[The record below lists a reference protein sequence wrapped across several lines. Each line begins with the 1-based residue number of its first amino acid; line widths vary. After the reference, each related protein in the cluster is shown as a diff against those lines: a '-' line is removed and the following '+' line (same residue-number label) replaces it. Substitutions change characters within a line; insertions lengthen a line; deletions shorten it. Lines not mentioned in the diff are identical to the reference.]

1 MTSKRLLKA
10 IMLPVAMLFA
20 FQVAFA
26 QNKTVSGKVTDG
38 KDGAP
43 VAGASVSAK
52 GTTTGTATGADG
64 SFQLSVPSNAKVL
77 VVSSVGFGTLEVNIA
92 SNMNIVL
99 AANGSNLNE
108 VVVVGYGSARKKDQT
123 GAVAQVKAKD
133 FNKGVLT
140 AADQLIQGKVAGV
153 QVVNNSG
160 APGGATTVRI
170 RGNASIRSSNQPL
183 YVVDGV
189 PLDGGNARP
198 GLGNSLGG
206 IPGGNPLNFVNPND
220 IASMEILK
228 DASAAAIYGSRGAN
242 GVILITTKKGQSG
255 TPKIDFNAG
264 FGVANIMKRFDVMT
278 GDEYRSALTKYG
290 LTSGNYGG
298 SVDALDAI
306 LRTGLTQNYNASV
319 SGGNEAGKYRLS
331 VGYINQEGIIR
342 ESDMNRVT
350 ASLTGSYKFLD
361 SKKLGLD
368 FSLFTA
374 QSKENVAP
382 ISNDAGFQGSLI
394 GHALQ
399 WNPTHPLRKT
409 DGTLWIEPQ
418 FGNTSIN
425 PLAMLDAYDDNVNT
439 TEVLASISPY
449 YKITNNLEYRMLY
462 SVRRGNGVRK
472 NEIKRF
478 LNLQGNLGSGSIGI
492 NEQNTQQLTHTL
504 NYNNQITSD
513 INLNAVAGYEYM
525 KYDNLGYG
533 MSGSE
538 YADFAGLSYYN
549 YLQNA
554 PPNRRGIGSGAG
566 PITELQ
572 SYFAR
577 AVLNWQDRV
586 VFTGTVRADGSSKF
600 GTNNKYGVFPS
611 FALAWNAMN
620 EKFLANSKVFSTL
633 KVRAGWGRTGNQ
645 EFPAGASLNRY
656 QINGPNDVTRS
667 NFGNPDLTWE
677 QSDMINVGVDFGLF
691 NERVWGTA
699 DWFNKKSTK
708 VLFEQIVAQPGPPG
722 SAKYWIN
729 LPGNILNTGFEFALN
744 AAIVRGKEFNWNVGV
759 NATFLQNELQGF
771 GNQFFETGSLSGQGI
786 SGARAQRLV
795 DGQPLNVFYLRRF
808 QGIDKA
814 TGQSNYEN
822 DGNKLY
828 YVGNP
833 NPKTLLGF
841 TTDLNYKKFSFVAN
855 LNGAFGHVLYN
866 NTLNTVIPIGN
877 LGTRNIASSLV
888 GDNIPKEAISNA
900 IAPSSRYLEN
910 GNYIKLQ
917 NATLSYNAG
926 NLGKAFRNVNFS
938 ITGQNLFVITKFT
951 GFDPEVNVDKQVD
964 GIPSFGIE
972 YIPYPTARTILFG
985 VSFGL

>member
-255 TPKIDFNAG
+255 TPKIEFNAG

-278 GDEYRSALTKYG
+278 GDEYRAALTKYG

-814 TGQSNYEN
+814 TGQSIYEN

>member
-10 IMLPVAMLFA
+10 IMLPMAMLFA
-20 FQVAFA
+20 LQVTFA

-43 VAGASVSAK
+43 VVGASVSAK

-64 SFQLSVPSNAKVL
+64 SFQLSVPTNAKVL
-77 VVSSVGFGTLEVNIA
+77 VVSSVGFGTLEVNITD
-92 SNMNIVL
+92 NMNIVL
-99 AANGSNLNE
+99 AATGSNLNE

-183 YVVDGV
+183 FVVDGV

-255 TPKIDFNAG
+255 APKIEFNAG
-264 FGVANIMKRFDVMT
+264 VGVANIMKRFDVMT
-278 GDEYRSALTKYG
+278 GDEYRAALTKYG

-306 LRTGLTQNYNASV
+306 LRTALTQNYNASV
-319 SGGNEAGKYRLS
+319 SGGNENGKYRLS
-331 VGYINQEGIIR
+331 LGYINQEGIIR

-409 DGTLWIEPQ
+409 DGSLWIEPQ
-418 FGNTSIN
+418 FGNTSVN
-425 PLAMLDAYDDNVNT
+425 PLAMLEAYDDNVNT

-449 YKITNNLEYRMLY
+449 YKITNNLEYRLLY
-462 SVRRGNGVRK
+462 SVRRGTGVRK

-478 LNLQGNLGSGSIGI
+478 LNLQGNLGSASVGI

-533 MSGSE
+533 MGGSE

-577 AVLNWQDRV
+577 AVINWQDRLV
-586 VFTGTVRADGSSKF
+586 LTGTVRADGSSKF
-600 GTNNKYGVFPS
+600 GANNKYGVFPS

-667 NFGNPDLTWE
+667 NFGNADLTWE

-691 NERVWGTA
+691 DERVWGTA
-699 DWFNKKSTK
+699 DWFNKKSTD

-744 AAIVRGKEFNWNVGV
+744 AAIVRSKDFNWNVGV

-814 TGQSNYEN
+814 SGQSIYEN

-833 NPKTLLGF
+833 NPTTLLGF

-855 LNGAFGHVLYN
+855 LNGAFGHVVYN

-877 LGTRNIASSLV
+877 LGTRNIATSLV
-888 GDNIPKEAISNA
+888 GDNIAKEAISNA

-938 ITGQNLFVITKFT
+938 LTGQNLFVITKFT

>member
-255 TPKIDFNAG
+255 TPKIEFNAG

-814 TGQSNYEN
+814 TGQSIYEN

>member
-20 FQVAFA
+20 LQVTFA

-43 VAGASVSAK
+43 VVGASVSAK

-64 SFQLSVPSNAKVL
+64 SFQLSVPTNAKVL
-77 VVSSVGFGTLEVNIA
+77 VVSSVGFGTLEVNITD
-92 SNMNIVL
+92 NMNIVL
-99 AANGSNLNE
+99 AATGSNLNE

-183 YVVDGV
+183 FVVDGV

-255 TPKIDFNAG
+255 APKIEFNAG
-264 FGVANIMKRFDVMT
+264 VGVANIMKRFDVMT
-278 GDEYRSALTKYG
+278 GDEYRAALTKYG

-306 LRTGLTQNYNASV
+306 LRTALTQNYNASV
-319 SGGNEAGKYRLS
+319 SGGNENGKYRLS
-331 VGYINQEGIIR
+331 LGYINQEGIIR

-409 DGTLWIEPQ
+409 DGSLWIEPQ
-418 FGNTSIN
+418 FGNTSVN
-425 PLAMLDAYDDNVNT
+425 PLAMLEAYDDNVNT

-449 YKITNNLEYRMLY
+449 YKITNNLEYRLLY
-462 SVRRGNGVRK
+462 SIRRGTGVRK

-478 LNLQGNLGSGSIGI
+478 LNLQGNLGSASVGI

-533 MSGSE
+533 MGGSE

-577 AVLNWQDRV
+577 AVINWQDRLV
-586 VFTGTVRADGSSKF
+586 LTGTVRADGSSKF
-600 GTNNKYGVFPS
+600 GANNKYGVFPS

-667 NFGNPDLTWE
+667 NFGNADLTWE

-691 NERVWGTA
+691 DERVWGTA
-699 DWFNKKSTK
+699 DWFNKKSTD

-744 AAIVRGKEFNWNVGV
+744 AAIVRSKDFNWNVGV

-814 TGQSNYEN
+814 SGQSIYEN

-833 NPKTLLGF
+833 NPTTLLGF

-855 LNGAFGHVLYN
+855 LNGAFGHVVYN

-877 LGTRNIASSLV
+877 LGTRNIATSLV
-888 GDNIPKEAISNA
+888 GDNIAKEAISNA

-938 ITGQNLFVITKFT
+938 LTGQNLFVITKFT

>member
-20 FQVAFA
+20 LQVTFA

-43 VAGASVSAK
+43 VVGASVSAK

-64 SFQLSVPSNAKVL
+64 SFQLSVPTNAKVL
-77 VVSSVGFGTLEVNIA
+77 VVSSVGFGTLEVNITD
-92 SNMNIVL
+92 NMNIVL
-99 AANGSNLNE
+99 AASGSNLNE

-183 YVVDGV
+183 FVVDGV

-255 TPKIDFNAG
+255 APKIEFNAG
-264 FGVANIMKRFDVMT
+264 VGVANIMKRFDVMT
-278 GDEYRSALTKYG
+278 GDEYRAALTKYG

-306 LRTGLTQNYNASV
+306 LRTALTQNYNASV
-319 SGGNEAGKYRLS
+319 SGGNENGKYRLS
-331 VGYINQEGIIR
+331 LGYINQEGIVR

-361 SKKLGLD
+361 SRKLGLD

-409 DGTLWIEPQ
+409 DGSLWIEPQ
-418 FGNTSIN
+418 FGNTSVN
-425 PLAMLDAYDDNVNT
+425 PLAMLEAYDDNVNT

-449 YKITNNLEYRMLY
+449 YKITNNLEYRLLY
-462 SVRRGNGVRK
+462 SVRRGTGVRK

-478 LNLQGNLGSGSIGI
+478 LNLQGNLGSASVGI

-533 MSGSE
+533 MGGSE

-577 AVLNWQDRV
+577 AVINWQDRLV
-586 VFTGTVRADGSSKF
+586 LTGTVRADGSSKF
-600 GTNNKYGVFPS
+600 GANNKYGVFPS

-667 NFGNPDLTWE
+667 NFGNADLSWE

-691 NERVWGTA
+691 DERVWGTA
-699 DWFNKKSTK
+699 DWFNKKSTD

-744 AAIVRGKEFNWNVGV
+744 AAIVRSKDFNWNVGV

-814 TGQSNYEN
+814 SGQSIYEN

-833 NPKTLLGF
+833 NPTTLLGF

-855 LNGAFGHVLYN
+855 LNGAFGHVVYN

-877 LGTRNIASSLV
+877 LGTRNIATSLV
-888 GDNIPKEAISNA
+888 GDNIAKEAISNA

-938 ITGQNLFVITKFT
+938 LTGQNLFVITKFT

>member
-1 MTSKRLLKA
+1 MTSKRLIKA
-10 IMLPVAMLFA
+10 ILLPVVMLFA
-20 FQVAFA
+20 FQVAVA

-38 KDGAP
+38 KDGSP
-43 VAGASVSAK
+43 VSGASVAAK
-52 GTTTGTATGADG
+52 GTTVGTSTAADG
-64 SFQLSVPSNAKVL
+64 SFQLSVPANAKAL
-77 VVSSVGFGTLEVNIA
+77 VVSSVGFGTVEVNIT

-99 AANGSNLNE
+99 AASGSNLNE

-183 YVVDGV
+183 FVVDGV

-255 TPKIDFNAG
+255 APKIEFNSG
-264 FGVANIMKRFDVMT
+264 VGVASIMKRFDVMT
-278 GDEYRSALTKYG
+278 GDEYRAALTKYG

-306 LRTGLTQNYNASV
+306 LRTALTQNYNASV
-319 SGGNEAGKYRLS
+319 SGGNENGKYRLS
-331 VGYINQEGIIR
+331 LGYINQEGIIR

-418 FGNTSIN
+418 FGNTSVN
-425 PLAMLDAYDDNVNT
+425 PLAMLQAYDDNVNT

-449 YKITNNLEYRMLY
+449 YKITNNLEYRLLY
-462 SVRRGNGVRK
+462 SVRRGSGVRK

-504 NYNNQITSD
+504 SYNNQITSD

-538 YADFAGLSYYN
+538 YADFPGLSYYN

-566 PITELQ
+566 PISELQ

-577 AVLNWQDRV
+577 AVINWQDRLV
-586 VFTGTVRADGSSKF
+586 LTGTVRADGSSKF
-600 GTNNKYGVFPS
+600 GANNKYGVFPS
-611 FALAWNAMN
+611 FALAWNIMN
-620 EKFLANSKVFSTL
+620 EKFLANNKVFSTL

-667 NFGNPDLTWE
+667 NFGNADLTWE
-677 QSDMINVGVDFGLF
+677 QSDMINVGMDFGLF
-691 NERVWGTA
+691 DERVWGTV

-729 LPGNILNTGFEFALN
+729 LPGNILNTGVEFALN
-744 AAIVRGKEFNWNVGV
+744 AAIVRSKNLNWNVGV

-814 TGQSNYEN
+814 TGQSIYEN
-822 DGNKLY
+822 DGNSLY

-833 NPKTLLGF
+833 NPTTLLGF

-855 LNGAFGHVLYN
+855 LNGAFGHVIYN

-877 LGTRNIASSLV
+877 LGTRNIATSLV
-888 GDNIPKEAISNA
+888 GDNISKEAISNA

>member
-10 IMLPVAMLFA
+10 IMLPMAMLFA
-20 FQVAFA
+20 LQVTFA

-43 VAGASVSAK
+43 VVGASVSAK

-64 SFQLSVPSNAKVL
+64 SFQLSVPTNAKVL
-77 VVSSVGFGTLEVNIA
+77 VVSSVGFGTLEVNITD
-92 SNMNIVL
+92 NMNIVL
-99 AANGSNLNE
+99 AATGSNLNE

-183 YVVDGV
+183 FVVDGV

-255 TPKIDFNAG
+255 APKIEFNAG
-264 FGVANIMKRFDVMT
+264 VGVANIMKRFDVMT
-278 GDEYRSALTKYG
+278 GDEYRAALTKYG

-306 LRTGLTQNYNASV
+306 LRTALTQNYNASV
-319 SGGNEAGKYRLS
+319 SGGNENGKYRLS
-331 VGYINQEGIIR
+331 LGYINQEGIIR

-409 DGTLWIEPQ
+409 DGSLWIEPQ
-418 FGNTSIN
+418 FGNTSVN
-425 PLAMLDAYDDNVNT
+425 PLAMLEAYDDNVNT

-449 YKITNNLEYRMLY
+449 YKITNNLEYRLLY
-462 SVRRGNGVRK
+462 SIRRGTGVRK

-478 LNLQGNLGSGSIGI
+478 LNLQGNLGSASVGI

-533 MSGSE
+533 MGGSE

-577 AVLNWQDRV
+577 AVINWQDRLV
-586 VFTGTVRADGSSKF
+586 LTGTVRADGSSKF
-600 GTNNKYGVFPS
+600 GANNKYGVFPS

-667 NFGNPDLTWE
+667 NFGNADLTWE

-691 NERVWGTA
+691 DERVWGTA
-699 DWFNKKSTK
+699 DWFNKKSTD

-744 AAIVRGKEFNWNVGV
+744 AAIVRSKDFNWNVGV

-814 TGQSNYEN
+814 SGQSIYEN

-833 NPKTLLGF
+833 NPTTLLGF

-855 LNGAFGHVLYN
+855 LNGAFGHVVYN

-877 LGTRNIASSLV
+877 LGTRNIATSLV
-888 GDNIPKEAISNA
+888 GDNIAKEAISNA

-938 ITGQNLFVITKFT
+938 LTGQNLFVITKFT